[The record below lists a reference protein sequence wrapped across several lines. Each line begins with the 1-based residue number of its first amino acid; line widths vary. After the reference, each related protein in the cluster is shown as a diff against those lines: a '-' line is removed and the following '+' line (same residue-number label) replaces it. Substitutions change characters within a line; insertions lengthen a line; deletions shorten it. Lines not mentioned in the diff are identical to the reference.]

1 MKCKLVRSRAQW
13 VDEGEKP
20 TKYFC
25 GLESK
30 NYTSFKEPITKTF
43 RSFQKNFKNSDPGLL
58 LFFIFFKISPASK
71 TGFIAGRYIGENN

>member
-30 NYTSFKEPITKTF
+30 NYTSKIIPKVEKDNGEIVK
-43 RSFQKNFKNSDPGLL
+43 
-58 LFFIFFKISPASK
+58 LFFLVFLKVTFPK
-71 TGFIAGRYIGENN
+71 TVER